1 MLSTFFKIYIRAKLP
16 FRFFWGV
23 SFRMNGV
30 KERRGLVKKMGERDV
45 LAEENRITYQ
55 PRLFSINPTKIFPE
69 NLSLELKMGLWFH
82 YQTVFPWIC
91 LLLLDGKSNP
101 SWIFSR
107 WSNGYLR
114 CSHVPWGVVCLIL
127 WGHLAFSSSSAEIML
142 MVVRR
147 KGG

>member
-1 MLSTFFKIYIRAKLP
+1 
-16 FRFFWGV
+16 
-23 SFRMNGV
+23 MNGV
-30 KERRGLVKKMGERDV
+30 KKRRGLVKKMGERGV
-45 LAEENRITYQ
+45 LAEKNRITYQ
-55 PRLFSINPTKIFPE
+55 PRFFSINSTKIFPE
-69 NLSLELKMGLWFH
+69 NLSLELKMGSRFH

-107 WSNGYLR
+107 RSNGYLR

-142 MVVRR
+142 MVVTC
-147 KGG
+147 KGGWDPKAIHPGEAISFIKSF

>member
-16 FRFFWGV
+16 FRFFGGV

-45 LAEENRITYQ
+45 LAEEYRITYQ

-69 NLSLELKMGLWFH
+69 NLSLELKMGSWFH

>member
-16 FRFFWGV
+16 FRFWGV

-45 LAEENRITYQ
+45 LAEEYRITYQ

-69 NLSLELKMGLWFH
+69 NLSLELKMGSWFH

-101 SWIFSR
+101 SWIFFQVVK
-107 WSNGYLR
+107 W
-114 CSHVPWGVVCLIL
+114 VPEVFTCALGGCLL
-127 WGHLAFSSSSAEIML
+127 DSVGASSIFL
-142 MVVRR
+142 LFC
-147 KGG
+147 